1 MFSSTCS
8 PVLYAEV
15 VNDNCQDAAEHHM
28 VQKPNLLNRVKLKL
42 KHRSKTKGSAEV

>member
-15 VNDNCQDAAEHHM
+15 MNDDGWDAVVHHIEN
-28 VQKPNLLNRVKLKL
+28 KPNLLNRVKL
-42 KHRSKTKGSAEV
+42 S